1 MTTKKKNNE
10 AMPAISVRLRQDQ
23 IEECERL
30 YNKLGL
36 ESRNVFF
43 VMRLIFIANTFAVP
57 SR

>member
-1 MTTKKKNNE
+1 MTTKKKNTE

-30 YNKLGL
+30 YKKLGL
-36 ESRNVFF
+36 ESRNDFI
-43 VMRLIFIANTFAVP
+43 RDAIDFIASTFAVP

>member
-30 YNKLGL
+30 YKKLGL
-36 ESRNVFF
+36 E
-43 VMRLIFIANTFAVP
+43 
-57 SR
+57 